1 MVFKRRLK
9 PVSNIDLSPMIDV
22 VFQLVVF
29 FMVSSTFIETPGIRI
44 DYPQSQTTES
54 VRMTSLVVTMAG
66 RDRIYVNRDVYDF
79 DGFARKIDS
88 IDDETRDRINAV
100 VIEGGYDVPYDLLI
114 DVMDVLRFK
123 GFRGVNLRLTP
134 VKKTE

>member
-9 PVSNIDLSPMIDV
+9 TVSNIDLVPMIDV

-44 DYPQSQTTES
+44 QYPESQTTEA
-54 VRMTSLVVTMAG
+54 VRMTSLIVTMVD
-66 RDRIYVNRDVYDF
+66 RDRIYVNKDVYDF
-79 DGFARKIDS
+79 DGFSKKINS
-88 IDDETRDRINAV
+88 IDDETRDKINAV
-100 VIEGGYDVPYDLLI
+100 VIEGGYDIPYDLLI

-123 GFRGVNLRLTP
+123 GFRGINLRLTP
-134 VKKTE
+134 VDKKD